1 MKRQQL
7 IRLTVQIIFFILFVV
22 GIMNSFPP
30 IMGIVIFA
38 GVLLGPVFCGFAC
51 PFGFIQDLIGHITVK
66 LGVKRREIPQ
76 SLDRVLKY
84 LRYLIFIVVGAYGFS
99 VVYQILGYDPRA
111 NFLNI
116 LYRREIAP
124 LALGSI
130 VVFAL
135 LNIFYPRIFC
145 RYFCYE
151 GAKYSL
157 FGIFKPIR
165 ISRNES
171 KCVNCKLCDR
181 KCPMGI
187 KVSTTDTVDSFQCI
201 NCYQCTDV
209 CPVDKCLESKFS
221 IKNCVKVFK
230 NKKNIVIAVIGALLI
245 GLGILVSP
253 EEITE
258 TDLSASQNQEVL
270 LELAEVVQGKGI
282 ADGSYTGQ
290 AEGFKGII
298 TTEVTVKDEKIISI
312 TVLSHNDDAKWYNWA
327 TVVIDTIIEKQTTDV
342 DTISGATF
350 SSAGIINS
358 VKDALNID
366 NPIQTSGK
374 RRGHGH

>member
-51 PFGFIQDLIGHITVK
+51 PFGFIQDLIGHITVR
-66 LGVKRREIPQ
+66 LGVKKREIPQ

-116 LYRREIAP
+116 LYRRAIAP
-124 LALGSI
+124 LALGII
-130 VVFAL
+130 VLFAL

-187 KVSTTDTVDSFQCI
+187 KVSTTDTVDSVQCI

-290 AEGFKGII
+290 AEGFKGSI

-312 TVLSHNDDAKWYNWA
+312 AVLSHNDDAKWYNWA
-327 TVVIDTIIEKQTTDV
+327 TAVIDTIIEKQTTDV
-342 DTISGATF
+342 DTVSGATF

>member
-1 MKRQQL
+1 
-7 IRLTVQIIFFILFVV
+7 
-22 GIMNSFPP
+22 
-30 IMGIVIFA
+30 MGIVIFA

-124 LALGSI
+124 LALGII
-130 VVFAL
+130 VLFAL

-342 DTISGATF
+342 DTVSGATF